1 MWWTLDRVIY
11 LYFAVLGYMEAGL
24 PLQGP
29 RGLLMLPLCAGNP
42 AAYLRQYY
50 GMGWSDVQY
59 LWTPAEGCMKCTF
72 LTLGIENDSFDK
84 NTKTCI

>member
-29 RGLLMLPLCAGNP
+29 RGLLMPPYIIWGGP
-42 AAYLRQYY
+42 AAHMRQYP
-50 GMGWSDVQY
+50 MGWFGPMLSIY
-59 LWTPAEGCMKCTF
+59 GHRLRGGALNAF
-72 LTLGIENDSFDK
+72 F
-84 NTKTCI
+84 